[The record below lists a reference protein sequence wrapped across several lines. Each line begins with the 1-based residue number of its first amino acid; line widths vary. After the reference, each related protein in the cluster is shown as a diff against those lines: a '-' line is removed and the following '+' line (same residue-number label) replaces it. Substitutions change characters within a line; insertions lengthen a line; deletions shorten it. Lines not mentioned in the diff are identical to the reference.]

1 MPAYA
6 GMTCLFRATQIWS
19 RLPIGTHIERGK
31 TMRRSGICGRAG
43 IAVTAAVCGLAAIAV
58 IGAVALAPRPAA
70 ATPQYAQQTGLPCRQ
85 CHVSPAGGSGLKPFG
100 QRFKANLRN
109 VR

>member
-1 MPAYA
+1 
-6 GMTCLFRATQIWS
+6 
-19 RLPIGTHIERGK
+19 
-31 TMRRSGICGRAG
+31 MRRSGICGRAG

-70 ATPQYAQQTGLPCRQ
+70 ATPQYAAQTKLPCRQ
-85 CHVSPAGGSGLKPFG
+85 CHVSPAGGSGLNPFG
-100 QRFKANLRN
+100 QRFKANQRN